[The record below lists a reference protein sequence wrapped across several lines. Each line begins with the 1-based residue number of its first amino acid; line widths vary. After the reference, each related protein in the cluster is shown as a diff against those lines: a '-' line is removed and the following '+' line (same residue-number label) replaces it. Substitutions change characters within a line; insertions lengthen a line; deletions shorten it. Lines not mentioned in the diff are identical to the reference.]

1 MSVDFSSFSLTQL
14 LERRSQLD
22 AEIAMK
28 TGGAVAGTT
37 LKKERK
43 PSKNKGLPTAY
54 GAFSSKVQAEHK
66 EEITAFKAANPDKKR
81 GAHFEW
87 VGNYKKAHEDEYKAF
102 EAAFKLEHPKGEGDA
117 TSEAGASETSSEK
130 RRGPKK
136 LEEMTETE
144 RAEHDAKVAKRKAE
158 REAMTPEQ
166 KAAKKAVAA
175 EKKAKKEAKD
185 AVAAPVAAD
194 AVPAAVPA
202 ADAAPAAAP
211 AAKPK
216 KATKKATK
224 ASEPVVPVAVA
235 PATFSAVTVTVAAPE
250 VEDDAPEFLPFKHGG
265 ITYMRLGTK
274 REGGNLWATGDLWA
288 NKKGVKGQYVGCLEE
303 DGSIDTD
310 ADEPTIE

>member
-1 MSVDFSSFSLTQL
+1 MSVDFSTYNLTQL

-28 TGGAVAGTT
+28 TGGAVVGTT

-43 PSKNKGLPTAY
+43 VSKNKGVPTAY

-66 EEITAFKAANPDKKR
+66 DEITAFKAANPDKKR

-87 VGNYKKAHEDEYKAF
+87 VGNYKKTHEEEYKAF
-102 EAAFKLEHPKGEGDA
+102 ELAFKEAHPKAEGENA
-117 TSEAGASETSSEK
+117 SEADASETSSEKK

-136 LEEMTETE
+136 LEDMTPEE
-144 RAEHDAKVAKRKAE
+144 KEAHKAKVAERKAK
-158 REAMTPEQ
+158 RDAQTPEE
-166 KAAKKAVAA
+166 KAAKKAAAA
-175 EKKAKKEAKD
+175 EKKAKKEGSVKE
-185 AVAAPVAAD
+185 
-194 AVPAAVPA
+194 VPAEPTAE
-202 ADAAPAAAP
+202 AAP

-235 PATFSAVTVTVAAPE
+235 PAAFNAETVTVAAPVTE
-250 VEDDAPEFLPFKHGG
+250 VEDDAPEFLPFKHAGM
-265 ITYMRLGTK
+265 TYMRLGTK

-288 NKKGVKGQYVGCLEE
+288 NKKGVKGSYVGCLGE

>member
-14 LERRSQLD
+14 LEKRSQID
-22 AEIAMK
+22 AEIAMQ

-37 LKKERK
+37 GKKERK
-43 PSKNKGLPTAY
+43 PSKNKGQPTAY

-66 EEITAFKAANPDKKR
+66 DEIAAFKAANPDKKR

-87 VGNYKKAHEDEYKAF
+87 VGTYKKAHDEEYKAF
-102 EAAFKLEHPKGEGDA
+102 EAAFKESHPKDETA
-117 TSEAGASETSSEK
+117 SEAGVSETSSEKK

-136 LEEMTETE
+136 L
-144 RAEHDAKVAKRKAE
+144 DD
-158 REAMTPEQ
+158 MTPEEKVKHVADVAARKAVRDSLTPEE

-175 EKKAKKEAKD
+175 EKKTKKEGSVK
-185 AVAAPVAAD
+185 AD
-194 AVPAAVPA
+194 ADVIVTE
-202 ADAAPAAAP
+202 

-224 ASEPVVPVAVA
+224 ASEPVVPVAVV
-235 PATFSAVTVTVAAPE
+235 TSFSATTVPVPA
-250 VEDDAPEFLPFKHGG
+250 VEDDSPEFLPFKLGPV
-265 ITYMRLGTK
+265 TYLRLGTK

-288 NKKGVKGQYVGCLEE
+288 NKKGVKGPYVGCLEE

>member
-22 AEIAMK
+22 AEIAIK

-54 GAFSSKVQAEHK
+54 GAFSSKIQAEHK
-66 EEITAFKAANPDKKR
+66 DEITAFKAANPDKKR

-87 VGNYKKAHEDEYKAF
+87 VGNYKKAHEDEYKTF
-102 EAAFKLEHPKGEGDA
+102 EAAFKAEHPKDETA
-117 TSEAGASETSSEK
+117 SEAGASETSSEK

-136 LEEMTETE
+136 LDEMNAEE
-144 RAEHDAKVAKRKAE
+144 RAEHDAKIAKRKAE

-166 KAAKKAVAA
+166 KAAKKAAAA
-175 EKKAKKEAKD
+175 EKKAKKEA
-185 AVAAPVAAD
+185 
-194 AVPAAVPA
+194 VPA
-202 ADAAPAAAP
+202 ADAPADAAVAAP
-211 AAKPK
+211 AAPATPKPK

-235 PATFSAVTVTVAAPE
+235 PATFSATTTVVAAPAPA